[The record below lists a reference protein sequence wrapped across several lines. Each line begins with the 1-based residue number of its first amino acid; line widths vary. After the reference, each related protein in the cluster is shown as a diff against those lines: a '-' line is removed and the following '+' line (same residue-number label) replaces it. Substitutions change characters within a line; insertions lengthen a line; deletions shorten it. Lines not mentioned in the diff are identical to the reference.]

1 MTLLETT
8 EPIFQYVCRLNRVGR
23 KAGGATTGDT
33 SFITK
38 GAAGGGG
45 GSAGASAGSAA
56 APSAN
61 LDYAVVRNEIKAL
74 FEDMQQKGAKD
85 FRLGSQ
91 IEKIELPMMFFVDSL
106 ISESQL
112 QFAGQWNQNRLAYEK
127 NELAGDEKFF
137 DLLEQDLKDQS
148 AEAAERLQ
156 VFYVC
161 IGLGFNG
168 IYFKQPELLRKTML
182 TIAPRIKR
190 SIEVDEAAKICP
202 DAYEALD
209 SRDLTEP
216 PSRGVFVISL
226 IFLCLAVAALISYLW
241 LYHSSF
247 SDLNSSFSAITD
259 QNPATQK

>member
-23 KAGGATTGDT
+23 KAGGTSAAGDT
-33 SFITK
+33 AFFAK
-38 GAAGGGG
+38 GGSGAAAAGG
-45 GSAGASAGSAA
+45 ASAA
-56 APSAN
+56 AAGPGAN
-61 LDYAVVRNEIKAL
+61 LDYATVRSDIKEL
-74 FEDMQQKGAKD
+74 FEDMQKKGGKD
-85 FRLGSQ
+85 FRLASQ
-91 IEKIELPMMFFVDSL
+91 IQKIELPMMFFVDSL

-112 QFAGQWNQNRLAYEK
+112 HFAGQWNQSRLAYEK

-137 DLLEQDLKDQS
+137 DLLDADLKDPS
-148 AEAAERLQ
+148 EEAAERLA

-168 IYFKQPELLRKTML
+168 IYYKQPELLRKTML
-182 TIAPRIKR
+182 SIAPRIKR

-209 SRDLTEP
+209 TRDLTEP
-216 PSRGVFVISL
+216 PNRRVLVIGL
-226 IFLCLAVAALISYLW
+226 IFLCLAVAMLISYFW

-259 QNPATQK
+259 QNPAAPK